1 MNYTI
6 IRSKQF
12 DKHYSKLSENER
24 TLVTNKLKIFADFPL
39 HPSLRSKHI
48 KGSNGIFE
56 SSVNMDI
63 RLIWCYD
70 DDKIILMLDIGH
82 HDILK
87 KF

>member
-1 MNYTI
+1 MKYTI
-6 IRSKQF
+6 IKSKQF

-24 TLVTNKLKIFADFPL
+24 VLVTNKLKIFADSPL

-48 KGSNGIFE
+48 QGSNGIFE

-70 DDKIILMLDIGH
+70 GDKIILMLDIGH